1 MLRSIK
7 VSDYMTKQLIVFSKE
22 TDLFEAI
29 QKLLDNNISGAPV
42 VDENNHVVGLLSELD
57 CLKSI
62 LGGSYYDEVG
72 GKVGDYMT
80 EELTT
85 ISPNEDM
92 IAVAEMF
99 IGKNR
104 RRLPVVD
111 GQRKLVGQISR
122 RDVLRCMRDY
132 ASHIGFD
139 V

>member
-7 VSDYMTKQLIVFSKE
+7 VSDYMTRQLVVFTPE
-22 TDLFEAI
+22 TDLFDAI
-29 QKLLDNNISGAPV
+29 KQLLNNNISGAPV
-42 VDENNHVVGLLSELD
+42 VDGDNHVLGLLSELD

-62 LGGSYYDEVG
+62 LSGSYYDEVG
-72 GKVGDYMT
+72 GKVGDFMT
-80 EELTT
+80 KELTT
-85 ISPNEDM
+85 ISPSEDM

-111 GQRKLVGQISR
+111 DHGVLVGQISR

-132 ASHIGFD
+132 ASHIGFES
-139 V
+139 